1 MPDIAELHVRRLNIY
16 PMVLNF
22 RAAKMIDR
30 FIRKLH
36 FVIKRNWTKNKRH
49 KDDNLFEIPKV

>member
-16 PMVLNF
+16 RMVLNF
-22 RAAKMIDR
+22 RAAQMIDR

-36 FVIKRNWTKNKRH
+36 FVIKRNWTKNKRR

>member
-16 PMVLNF
+16 RMVLNF

-36 FVIKRNWTKNKRH
+36 FVNWTKNKRH